1 MKINF
6 IFVFLL
12 FICLCFMCVCSVFY
26 LLNIAIRKMFITYMA
41 CVTFLW
47 DSTALGGQLLP

>member
-6 IFVFLL
+6 IFVFYFL
-12 FICLCFMCVCSVFY
+12 FVCVCSVFY